1 MVRKVT
7 DDIFLIK
14 IPYFNKMGE
23 TNCYLMK
30 GDKGYT
36 LIDAGYYS
44 EESVELWKHVIDS
57 GYPIEKVV
65 MTHVHEDHIG
75 FAKWF
80 KETYDIPIFVG
91 KLGENLM
98 QKRRH
103 PNLREKVMGLMR
115 NHGIKNPTRRKRNT
129 RWFYDFAPDEL
140 FEEGDCIQLGN
151 DEYEIIWTPGHSYD
165 HYCFYQRNKR
175 IMIAGD
181 HILNKISPVIG
192 LWEGEEIN
200 MLNDYFASLEK
211 IAKYPAQLALPGH
224 GELIT
229 QFQERVTAIKQNHD
243 KRLKQVLQIVSN
255 ESKSALEVAKEIY
268 GEMPDELFISQF
280 MATLTRLIYLEE
292 NQSVVRERENNV
304 YRFRRV

>member
-75 FAKWF
+75 FANGLK
-80 KETYDIPIFVG
+80 KHMIFQFCW
-91 KLGENLM
+91 KIRENLM

-103 PNLREKVMGLMR
+103 PNLRER
-115 NHGIKNPTRRKRNT
+115 
-129 RWFYDFAPDEL
+129 
-140 FEEGDCIQLGN
+140 
-151 DEYEIIWTPGHSYD
+151 
-165 HYCFYQRNKR
+165 
-175 IMIAGD
+175 
-181 HILNKISPVIG
+181 
-192 LWEGEEIN
+192 
-200 MLNDYFASLEK
+200 
-211 IAKYPAQLALPGH
+211 
-224 GELIT
+224 
-229 QFQERVTAIKQNHD
+229 
-243 KRLKQVLQIVSN
+243 
-255 ESKSALEVAKEIY
+255 
-268 GEMPDELFISQF
+268 
-280 MATLTRLIYLEE
+280 
-292 NQSVVRERENNV
+292 
-304 YRFRRV
+304 